1 MIDLTM
7 SSPKSYEQLVADHRW
22 NVPAR
27 YNLAAD
33 VCDKHPDGKLAMVHE
48 DPDGVVRELTWGEMR
63 NLSHRFANVARQHGV
78 EREDVVA
85 MLVPPTPEA
94 AAAILGVYK
103 AAAILLPMSVLYGEE
118 GIRHRIKDSG
128 AKLVVT
134 DDEHAGQITRAIEGL
149 PGWNPGGGR
158 NGLVGSAD
166 HTLLVLSDGLL
177 ATASPS
183 FVTVDTS
190 CDDPAQLF
198 YTSGTT
204 GLAKGIL
211 HAHRFVLAHEEFEY
225 CHEIQEGE
233 RFRSM
238 AEWAWAAGINP
249 LLGAWRTGAVQYVHQ
264 RRGGFSA
271 EDELGF
277 LHRHRIS
284 NLFTTPTAM
293 RSLMGVENAG
303 ERFPIPLRRACSA
316 GEPLNPEAIKWF
328 REQFGVTVLD
338 YYGLSEGYPL
348 CANFP
353 WMEVREGSMG
363 KVMPGW
369 DVQLL
374 DEDENPV
381 PPGER
386 GEICW
391 RRGSSPTWPLR
402 FWNNPEATEREF
414 GGEWFHTKDA
424 ARIDEDGYVWFEG
437 RADDVILTA
446 GYRVGPFEVESA
458 CLEHPAVAEAAAVGK
473 PDERRGWIVKAFV
486 ILADGHEPSDE
497 LAKEI
502 STFVRDGHSKYAYPR
517 EVEFVDELPKTLTG
531 KIRRIELRQRE
542 EQRARDAAN

>member
-1 MIDLTM
+1 MT
-7 SSPKSYEQLVADHRW
+7 PRSYEQLVADHRW
-22 NVPAR
+22 NVPPR

-33 VCDKHPDGKLAMVHE
+33 VCDKHPDDKLAMVHE
-48 DPDGVVRELTWGEMR
+48 GPDGTIRELVWSEIRG
-63 NLSHRFANVARQHGV
+63 LAHRFANVARAHGV

-94 AAAILGVYK
+94 AAAFLGVYK
-103 AAAILLPMSVLYGEE
+103 SGAILLPMSVLYGEE
-118 GIRHRIKDSG
+118 GIRHRIRDSG
-128 AKLVVT
+128 ARLVVT
-134 DDEHAGQITRAIEGL
+134 DEDHADQITRAIEGL
-149 PGWNPGGGR
+149 PGWEAGAGR

-166 HTLLVLSDGLL
+166 HTLLVLTPELL
-177 ATASPS
+177 AEASPE
-183 FVTVDTS
+183 FETVDTS

-225 CHEIQEGE
+225 CHEIEDGE

-249 LLGAWRTGAVQYVHQ
+249 LLGAWRTGAVHYVHQ
-264 RRGGFSA
+264 RSGGFSA
-271 EDELGF
+271 EDELAF
-277 LHRHRIS
+277 LSRHRIT

-293 RSLMGVENAG
+293 RSLMAVDAAG
-303 ERFPIPLRRACSA
+303 QRFPIPLRRACSA

-338 YYGLSEGYPL
+338 FYGLSEGYPL

-369 DVQLL
+369 DVQIL

-381 PPGER
+381 APGER

-391 RRGSSPTWPLR
+391 RRESSPTWPLR
-402 FWNNPEATEREF
+402 FWNNPEATEEDF

-458 CLEHPAVAEAAAVGK
+458 CLEHPAVAEAAAVAK

-486 ILADGHEPSDE
+486 ILAEGHDASDE
-497 LAKEI
+497 LAREI

-517 EVEFVDELPKTLTG
+517 EIEFVESLPKTLTG
-531 KIRRIELRQRE
+531 KIRRIELRLLE
-542 EQRARDAAN
+542 EERAQDRT

>member
-1 MIDLTM
+1 M
-7 SSPKSYEQLVADHRW
+7 SPTDYDQLVATHRW
-22 NVPAR
+22 NVPER

-33 VCDKHPDGKLAMVHE
+33 VCDKHPDDKLAMVHE
-48 DPDGVVRELTWGEMR
+48 DPDGVVRELTWGEIR
-63 NLSHRFANVARQHGV
+63 ALSHRFANLAVQHGV
-78 EREDVVA
+78 TREDVVA

-94 AAAILGVYK
+94 AAAFLGVYK
-103 AAAILLPMSVLYGEE
+103 AGAILLPMSVLYGEE

-134 DDEHAGQITRAIEGL
+134 DDEHAEQITRAIEGL
-149 PGWNPGGGR
+149 PGWDAGGGR
-158 NGLVGSAD
+158 NGLVGSTD
-166 HTLLVLSDGLL
+166 HTLLVLSPALL
-177 ATASPS
+177 ANASPS
-183 FVTVDTS
+183 FVTLDTS

-225 CHEIQEGE
+225 CHEIEDGE

-271 EDELGF
+271 EDELAF
-277 LHRHRIS
+277 LSRHRIT

-293 RSLMGVENAG
+293 RSLMAVEDAG
-303 ERFPIPLRRACSA
+303 RRFPIPLRRACSA

-369 DVQLL
+369 DVQVL
-374 DEDENPV
+374 DEDERPV
-381 PPGER
+381 PPNTR

-402 FWNNPEATEREF
+402 FWNNPEATEETF
-414 GGEWFHTKDA
+414 DGEWFHTKDA
-424 ARIDEDGYVWFEG
+424 ARVDEDGYVWFEG

-458 CLEHPAVAEAAAVGK
+458 CLEHPAVAEAAAVAK

-486 ILADGHEPSDE
+486 VLSDGHAATDA
-497 LAKEI
+497 LASEI
-502 STFVRDGHSKYAYPR
+502 SSFVRDGHSKYAYPR
-517 EVEFVDELPKTLTG
+517 EVEFVDALPKTLTG
-531 KIRRIELRQRE
+531 KIRRIDLRKLE
-542 EQRARDAAN
+542 EERARG

>member
-1 MIDLTM
+1 MT
-7 SSPKSYEQLVADHRW
+7 PRTYEQLVADHRW
-22 NVPAR
+22 NVPPR
-27 YNLAAD
+27 YNLATD
-33 VCDKHPDGKLAMVHE
+33 VCDKHPADKLAMVHE
-48 DPDGVVRELTWGEMR
+48 GPDGTIRELAWGEIR
-63 NLSHRFANVARQHGV
+63 DLAHRFANLANEHGV

-94 AAAILGVYK
+94 AAAFLGVYK
-103 AAAILLPMSVLYGEE
+103 AGAILLPMSVLYGAE
-118 GIRHRIKDSG
+118 GICHRINDSG
-128 AKLVVT
+128 AKLIVT
-134 DDEHAGQITRAIEGL
+134 DDEHAGQIAAAIEGL
-149 PGWNPGGGR
+149 PGWNPAGGR
-158 NGLVGSAD
+158 NGLIGSHD
-166 HTLLVLSDGLL
+166 HTLLVLSPGLL
-177 ATASPS
+177 AQASPS
-183 FVTVDTS
+183 FITLDTS

-225 CHEIQEGE
+225 CHEIEDGE

-249 LLGAWRTGAVQYVHQ
+249 LLGAWRTGAVHYVHQ

-271 EDELGF
+271 EDELAF
-277 LHRHRIS
+277 LSRHQIT

-293 RSLMGVENAG
+293 RSLMAVEGAG
-303 ERFPIPLRRACSA
+303 QRFPIPLRRACSA
-316 GEPLNPEAIKWF
+316 GEPLNPEAIRWF
-328 REQFGVTVLD
+328 RDQFGVTVLD
-338 YYGLSEGYPL
+338 FYGLSEGYPL

-369 DVQLL
+369 DVQIL

-381 PPGER
+381 APGER

-391 RRGSSPTWPLR
+391 RRESSPTWPLR
-402 FWNNPEATEREF
+402 FWNNPEATEATF

-424 ARIDEDGYVWFEG
+424 ARIDDDGYIWFEG

-458 CLEHPAVAEAAAVGK
+458 CLEHVAVAEAAAVAK

-486 ILADGHEPSDE
+486 ILAEGHIASDE
-497 LAKEI
+497 LAREI

-517 EVEFVDELPKTLTG
+517 EIEFVDSLPKTLTG
-531 KIRRIELRQRE
+531 KIRRIELRQLE
-542 EQRARDAAN
+542 EQRAKDAAAE

>member
-1 MIDLTM
+1 MT
-7 SSPKSYEQLVADHRW
+7 PRSYDQLVADHRW
-22 NVPAR
+22 NVPER

-33 VCDKHPDGKLAMVHE
+33 VCDKHPDDKLAMVHE
-48 DPDGVVRELTWGEMR
+48 GPDGTIRELVWGEIR
-63 NLSHRFANVARQHGV
+63 ALANRFANLANQHGV

-94 AAAILGVYK
+94 AAAFLGVYK
-103 AAAILLPMSVLYGEE
+103 AGAILLPMSVLYGEE

-158 NGLVGSAD
+158 NGLVGSTD
-166 HTLLVLSDGLL
+166 HTLLVLSSALL
-177 ATASPS
+177 AEASPS
-183 FVTVDTS
+183 FLTVDTS

-225 CHEIQEGE
+225 CHEIQDGE

-249 LLGAWRTGAVQYVHQ
+249 LLGAWRTGAVHYVHQ

-271 EDELGF
+271 EDELAF
-277 LHRHRIS
+277 LSRHEVT

-293 RSLMGVENAG
+293 RSLMAVDRAG

-338 YYGLSEGYPL
+338 FYGLSEGYPL

-363 KVMPGW
+363 RVMPGW
-369 DVQLL
+369 DVQVL

-381 PPGER
+381 APGER

-391 RRGSSPTWPLR
+391 RKGSSPTWPLR
-402 FWNNPEATEREF
+402 FWNNPEATEETF

-458 CLEHPAVAEAAAVGK
+458 CLEHPAVQEAAAVAK

-486 ILADGHEPSDE
+486 ILAEGHDASDE
-497 LAKEI
+497 LAREI

-517 EVEFVDELPKTLTG
+517 EIEFVDGLPKTLTG
-531 KIRRIELRQRE
+531 KIRRIELRLLE
-542 EQRARDAAN
+542 EQRARDAAG

>member
-1 MIDLTM
+1 M
-7 SSPKSYEQLVADHRW
+7 SPRTYEQLVADHRW
-22 NVPAR
+22 NVPER

-33 VCDKHPDGKLAMVHE
+33 VCDKHDDDKLAMVHE
-48 DPDGVVRELTWGEMR
+48 DPDGVVRELRWGEIR
-63 NLSHRFANVARQHGV
+63 DLAHRFANVANQHGV

-94 AAAILGVYK
+94 AAAFLGVYK
-103 AAAILLPMSVLYGEE
+103 SGAILLPMSVLYGAE
-118 GIRHRIKDSG
+118 GIRHRISDSG
-128 AKLVVT
+128 AKLIVT
-134 DDEHAGQITRAIEGL
+134 DDEHAGQIADAIDGL
-149 PGWNPGGGR
+149 PGWERGGGR
-158 NGLVGSAD
+158 NGLIGSDD
-166 HTLLVLSDGLL
+166 HTLLVLSPALL
-177 ATASPS
+177 ANASPS

-225 CHEIQEGE
+225 CHEIEDGE

-249 LLGAWRTGAVQYVHQ
+249 LLGAWRTGAVHYVHQ
-264 RRGGFSA
+264 RRGGFSP
-271 EDELGF
+271 EGELEF
-277 LHRHRIS
+277 LSRHRIS

-293 RSLMGVENAG
+293 RSLMAVENAG
-303 ERFPIPLRRACSA
+303 ERFPVPLRRACSA

-338 YYGLSEGYPL
+338 FYGLSEGYPL

-369 DVQLL
+369 DVQIL

-381 PPGER
+381 PVGER

-402 FWNNPEATEREF
+402 FWNNPEATEQEF

-424 ARIDEDGYVWFEG
+424 ARVDEDGYVWFEG

-473 PDERRGWIVKAFV
+473 PDERRGWIVRAFV
-486 ILADGHEPSDE
+486 ILAEGHEPSDE
-497 LAKEI
+497 LATEI
-502 STFVRDGHSKYAYPR
+502 STFVRDNHSKYAYPR

-531 KIRRIELRQRE
+531 KIRRIELRVLE
-542 EQRARDAAN
+542 EQRAKDAAD

>member
-1 MIDLTM
+1 MTVTKRTYD
-7 SSPKSYEQLVADHRW
+7 QVVADHRW

-33 VCDKHPDGKLAMVHE
+33 VCDKHPADKLAMVHE
-48 DPDGVVRELTWGEMR
+48 GPDGTIRELSWGDIR
-63 NLSHRFANVARQHGV
+63 DLAHRFANVAREHGV

-94 AAAILGVYK
+94 AAAFLGVYK
-103 AAAILLPMSVLYGEE
+103 SAAILLPMSVLYGEE

-134 DDEHAGQITRAIEGL
+134 DDDHADQITRAIEGL
-149 PGWNPGGGR
+149 PGWEAGGGR
-158 NGLVGSAD
+158 NGRVGSAD
-166 HTLLVLSDGLL
+166 HTLLILTPELL
-177 ATASPS
+177 ADASPA
-183 FVTVDTS
+183 FTTVDTS

-225 CHEIQEGE
+225 CHEIEDGE

-264 RRGGFSA
+264 RSGGFSP
-271 EDELGF
+271 EGELAF
-277 LHRHRIS
+277 LSRHRIT

-293 RSLMGVENAG
+293 RSLMAVENAG

-338 YYGLSEGYPL
+338 FYGLSEGYPL

-369 DVQLL
+369 DVQIL
-374 DEDENPV
+374 DEDEHPMN
-381 PPGER
+381 PGER

-391 RRGSSPTWPLR
+391 RRESSPTWPLR
-402 FWNNPEATEREF
+402 FWNNPEATEETF

-458 CLEHPAVAEAAAVGK
+458 CLEHPAVAEAAAVAK

-486 ILADGHEPSDE
+486 IHQPTPAHPEASDE
-497 LAKEI
+497 LAREI
-502 STFVRDGHSKYAYPR
+502 SAFVRDNHSKYAYPR
-517 EVEFVDELPKTLTG
+517 EIEFVDTLPKTLTG
-531 KIRRIELRQRE
+531 KIRRIELRQLE
-542 EQRARDAAN
+542 EERAKG

>member
-1 MIDLTM
+1 M
-7 SSPKSYEQLVADHRW
+7 SPLDYDQLVAQHRW
-22 NVPAR
+22 NVPER

-33 VCDKHPDGKLAMVHE
+33 VCDKHPDDKLAMVHE
-48 DPDGVVRELTWGEMR
+48 GPDGTVRELAWGEIR
-63 NLSHRFANVARQHGV
+63 DLAHRFANLANEHGIQ
-78 EREDVVA
+78 REDVVA

-94 AAAILGVYK
+94 AAAFLGVYK
-103 AAAILLPMSVLYGEE
+103 SGAILLPMSVLYGEE
-118 GIRHRIKDSG
+118 GIRHRIRDSG
-128 AKLVVT
+128 AKLIVT
-134 DDEHAGQITRAIEGL
+134 DDEHAGQITRAVEGL
-149 PGWNPGGGR
+149 PGWDVGGGR
-158 NGLVGSAD
+158 NGLVGSHE
-166 HTLLVLSDGLL
+166 HTLLVLSPALL
-177 ATASPS
+177 AQASPD
-183 FVTVDTS
+183 FVTLDTS

-225 CHEIQEGE
+225 CHEIQDGE

-249 LLGAWRTGAVQYVHQ
+249 LLGAWRTGAVHYVHQ
-264 RRGGFSA
+264 RKGGFSA
-271 EDELGF
+271 EDELAF
-277 LHRHRIS
+277 LSRHRIT

-293 RSLMGVENAG
+293 RSLMAVENAG

-338 YYGLSEGYPL
+338 FYGLSEGYPL

-369 DVQLL
+369 DVQVL
-374 DEDENPV
+374 DEDEQPV
-381 PPGER
+381 APGER

-391 RRGSSPTWPLR
+391 RRESSPTWPLR
-402 FWNNPEATEREF
+402 FWNNPEATEQEF

-424 ARIDEDGYVWFEG
+424 ARVDEDGYVWFEG

-458 CLEHPAVAEAAAVGK
+458 CLEHVAVAEAAAVAK

-486 ILADGHEPSDE
+486 ILAEGHAASDE
-497 LAKEI
+497 LAREI

-517 EVEFVDELPKTLTG
+517 EIEFVETLPKTLTG
-531 KIRRIELRQRE
+531 KIRRIELRLLE
-542 EQRARDAAN
+542 ERRAKDAAD